1 MDIFTLLTALISF
14 NCQMGRGRTST
25 GMIAGA
31 IIASIDSAD
40 DPTQLASDKADE
52 DDDNDYSEET
62 AYLNGMWL

>member
-1 MDIFTLLTALISF
+1 
-14 NCQMGRGRTST
+14 MGRGRTST

-40 DPTQLASDKADE
+40 DPTQLAPDKADE